1 MLTKTIRS
9 VAPSAPEAP
18 RRRLRH
24 APIALA
30 LAAAAIAGSPG
41 SAAAAPATVPCSSAG
56 SGAGGAHYNCGF
68 YPAGGA
74 PVQTADGRTVGTLH
88 KGTNWVICQRTGGEA
103 RSGAYYNNNW
113 AWTLSDQNTWGWV
126 NAVYAQGG
134 DNNGAFG
141 GVPACGSA
149 QGNAPG
155 GTQTMGKPPNGDW
168 RGPRRPNGDYRKVPC
183 ASDYLTQVS
192 AEGTGRGFVV
202 SIWPTWHARDGW
214 VGPFPND
221 GPPRNLAPMWSD
233 VVRCLNFSSNR
244 NFGLTSRDVRS
255 LKKQLACHAYYGVHP
270 IFGGSDWQLE
280 AYRRAIPWSMVYDI
294 RWPLNT
300 TCGWS

>member
-1 MLTKTIRS
+1 MLTKTTRS
-9 VAPSAPEAP
+9 AAPSAPDAP

-41 SAAAAPATVPCSSAG
+41 SAAAAPAAVPCSSAG

-74 PVQTADGRTVGTLH
+74 PVQAADGRTVGTLH
-88 KGTNWVICQRTGGEA
+88 KGTNWVICQRTGVQA

-141 GVPACGSA
+141 GVPACGGA

-155 GTQTMGKPPNGDW
+155 GAPGGTPPPPPPPPASGSAVGGAISRGEVLARSLPWIQRGVMYSQSRYTDGYRQDCSGYISLVWHLNGS
-168 RGPRRPNGDYRKVPC
+168 PNSTSLRSSRYTR
-183 ASDYLTQVS
+183 TI
-192 AEGTGRGFVV
+192 GRGELQPGDMLGHPGHVALFVGWASGGRAIV
-202 SIWPTWHARDGW
+202 REEWDYGHPASERTWSASYTRQ
-214 VGPFPND
+214 N
-221 GPPRNLAPMWSD
+221 
-233 VVRCLNFSSNR
+233 
-244 NFGLTSRDVRS
+244 T
-255 LKKQLACHAYYGVHP
+255 
-270 IFGGSDWQLE
+270 
-280 AYRRAIPWSMVYDI
+280 AYRYHNI
-294 RWPLNT
+294 R
-300 TCGWS
+300 